1 LIHWATGLGIVV
13 LQIEKALEKASKQL
27 ADARER
33 VVRAT
38 ETAHLERTGAALTVS
53 DRAREE
59 VAVVNKHRLDVVI
72 ALRAARDAVGGS
84 HDIHVDWD
92 ALEQALKESLERYQE
107 VLGTHDRRVH
117 RRARERRGR

>member
-1 LIHWATGLGIVV
+1 MIHWAAGLGIVV

-59 VAVVNKHRLDVVI
+59 VAVVNKHRLDVII
-72 ALRAARDAVGGS
+72 ALRAARDAVSGS
-84 HDIHVDWD
+84 ETPTSIGMRWS
-92 ALEQALKESLERYQE
+92 KR
-107 VLGTHDRRVH
+107 
-117 RRARERRGR
+117 